1 MLLIKLLNGFDKNN
15 VCEILKTAFSYNYS
29 INAKVFFF
37 SLADDIQLRIPF
49 CQYLFVCG
57 LFYSTICC

>member
-1 MLLIKLLNGFDKNN
+1 MLLIKLLNEFDKNN

-37 SLADDIQLRIPF
+37 FS
-49 CQYLFVCG
+49 
-57 LFYSTICC
+57 S